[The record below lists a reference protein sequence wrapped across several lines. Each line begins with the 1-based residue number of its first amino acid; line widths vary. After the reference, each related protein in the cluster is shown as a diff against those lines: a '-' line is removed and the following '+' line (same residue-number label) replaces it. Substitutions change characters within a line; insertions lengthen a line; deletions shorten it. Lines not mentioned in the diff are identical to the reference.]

1 MVRVVIDLDPAT
13 GQIQVSQAPGDRFW
27 LLGFLEQVRHAVL
40 ATPPQQGPGVLVAR
54 GGLPP
59 PPRREN

>member
-1 MVRVVIDLDPAT
+1 VVRVVIDLDPAT

-40 ATPPQQGPGVLVAR
+40 AAPPQPGPGVLVAR
-54 GGLPP
+54 GPVP
-59 PPRREN
+59 PPRGGTR